1 MYDGASMKPGL
12 VIFDCDG
19 VLVDSEP
26 LNNQALSELLAGHG
40 LALTPDQATSHFKGL
55 SNPDMVAKIL
65 KDWGIAL
72 PPDFTTRLEAARW
85 ALMAT
90 SLQPVPG
97 ALEAVAAVARSGA
110 ALCVASSGTP
120 DAIAQSLTI
129 TGLLPSFRGRLFS
142 AQQTARGKPFPDL
155 FLHAA
160 SEMGFAPAQCAVVE
174 DSLPGVKA
182 GVAAGMPVFAYAA
195 RGGAGELQAAGG
207 VVFTD
212 MAELPSMLG
221 V

>member
-1 MYDGASMKPGL
+1 MKPGL

-26 LNNQALSELLAGHG
+26 LNNQALSELLSGHG

-55 SNPDMVAKIL
+55 SNPDMVAKVQ
-65 KDWGIAL
+65 KNWGIAL
-72 PPDFTTRLEAARW
+72 PPDFIARLEAARW
-85 ALMAT
+85 AVMAT

-110 ALCVASSGTP
+110 ALCVASSGTS
-120 DAIAQSLTI
+120 DAISQSLTI
-129 TGLLPSFRGRLFS
+129 TGLLPYFRGHLFS
-142 AQQTARGKPFPDL
+142 AQQMGRGKPFPDL

-160 SEMGFAPAQCAVVE
+160 SEMGFAPERCAVVE
-174 DSLPGVKA
+174 DSVPGVSA
-182 GVAAGMPVFAYAA
+182 GIAAGMPVFAYAA
-195 RGGAGELQAAGG
+195 GEGADQLRAAGG

-212 MAELPSMLG
+212 MAELPPLLG